1 MFYYTLLF
9 NFIQVQRVNM
19 TYSNNI
25 IDVYKKVIK
34 SGDLQKSPYEVVKLI
49 LNELSR
55 TMQSLSDDI
64 EKKEKYVSD
73 KNDNDLIAV
82 QKSISKNVSRSL
94 TTIYSLQTSLDFD
107 KGGKIATGLFQ
118 LYEYCRLQIISGF
131 TKSVN
136 KGIIKAKLALDQI
149 LIAWNNMHSS
159 SVNE

>member
-1 MFYYTLLF
+1 
-9 NFIQVQRVNM
+9 M

-131 TKSVN
+131 TKSIN

>member
-1 MFYYTLLF
+1 
-9 NFIQVQRVNM
+9 M

-73 KNDNDLIAV
+73 KNDNELIAV

-149 LIAWNNMHSS
+149 LSAWNNMISS

>member
-1 MFYYTLLF
+1 
-9 NFIQVQRVNM
+9 M

-25 IDVYKKVIK
+25 IEVYKKVIK

-64 EKKEKYVSD
+64 EKKKKYVSD
-73 KNDNDLIAV
+73 KNDNDLITV

-149 LIAWNNMHSS
+149 LSAWNNMISS